1 MRDRKDIKVF
11 VTFKWPIPEIPKVCS
26 MERTLVLQNI
36 ALYEKESGVKSFKMI
51 QNTCQN
57 IKSSEKFCR
66 KVPHLTFV

>member
-36 ALYEKESGVKSFKMI
+36 ALYEKESGVKSFKTI
-51 QNTCQN
+51 QNT
-57 IKSSEKFCR
+57 SEY
-66 KVPHLTFV
+66 